1 MKAEIITIGDEILI
15 GQIVDT
21 NSAWMAEKLNQ
32 IGVEVSQ
39 IVSISDQPDHIKK
52 AIDNALQNAAVVL
65 ITGGLGPTRDD
76 KTKQTLAEYFNTRLE
91 INQEVLERVT
101 KRIISRG
108 YEVNE
113 LNRQQAALP
122 LNCEVL
128 VNNYGTASGMLF
140 RKDQKIIVSMPGVPF
155 EMKGIM
161 EESVLPLLQKISN
174 NRIIIHRTLVIQGY
188 SEAGLAELVT
198 DWEDNLPEDIK
209 LAYLPS
215 PGRIRLRFSASGT
228 NRELIEQK
236 IQKQIDLLEQLIPG
250 SIVNYAGE
258 NIEKTI
264 GQLLLGQKASVS
276 TAESCTGG
284 NIAHMITSV
293 PGSSAYFKGSII
305 AYSNQVKKEILNV
318 KKESLIHFGAVSQ
331 EVVEE
336 MAMGAMT
343 LLKTDYGIATSGI
356 AGPDGGTDEKPVG
369 TVWIAVASNSGI
381 KSKLLHMG
389 NDRLRTIQRSS
400 LEAMNLLRKVM
411 LGLE

>member
-32 IGVEVSQ
+32 IGIEISQ
-39 IVSISDQPDHIKK
+39 IVSISDQPGHIKK
-52 AIDNALQNAAVVL
+52 ALDNALQNATVVL

-76 KTKQTLAEYFNTRLE
+76 KTKQSLAEYFNTRLE
-91 INQEVLERVT
+91 INQEVLERIT
-101 KRIISRG
+101 KRITSRG

-122 LNCEVL
+122 LKCEVL

-140 RKDQKIIVSMPGVPF
+140 RKDQKIVVSMPGVPF

-161 EESVLPLLQKISN
+161 EESVLPFLQKLSS
-174 NRIIIHRTLVIQGY
+174 NRIIVHKTLVIQGH

-198 DWEDNLPEDIK
+198 NWEDNLPEDIK

-236 IQKQIDLLEQLIPG
+236 IQKQINLLEQLIPG

-264 GQLLLGQKASVS
+264 GQLLLGQKATLS

-305 AYSNQVKKEILNV
+305 AYSNHVKEEILNV
-318 KKESLIHFGAVSQ
+318 SKESLIHYGAVSQ

-336 MAMGAMT
+336 MAVGAMK

-356 AGPDGGTDEKPVG
+356 AGPGGGTQEKPVG

-400 LEAMNLLRKVM
+400 LEALNLLRKVM